1 MCLKQQNL
9 VKYFL
14 LASFLLV
21 AETAAVINAQTNPN
35 RTATKQS
42 VTQMLAEATE
52 AIKNETFAKAD
63 VLLKKILRTQ
73 PQNVV
78 AHSLA
83 GIAAERQNDL
93 KSAENH
99 FAIAVRLQPNSPEAR
114 NNYGAI
120 LFRLNRPNE
129 AAKEFEASLKANPNQ
144 PSAQANLAQ
153 IYFAK
158 GTSNDLTT
166 AQNLFEKVF
175 ANSPDIEIARALVVI
190 ASRLHQKERAAQ
202 NYQQYAN
209 LAKDVNLPA
218 AERTELG
225 AVLLEN
231 VLYTEAKN
239 ELEAANKLEPNN
251 INTILLLSRA
261 FLGQKD
267 IKSAGRILESAVAR
281 GANDGRIYAALADV
295 YQAGGYFENAIPAMR
310 LAIEAD
316 KKNEAYRYK
325 YGMLLIDT
333 KAPGAAVIRLKESIN
348 DFPTSARLWI
358 GLGIAQFYDSKLTDA
373 QQSLKKALTLD
384 SKLVAGM
391 AYLAA
396 ISNVNGQSAEAA
408 TFYERALAID
418 QNNSALHYLLAD
430 TLLKD
435 ATVDNQKVE
444 THLKRAIELDAQ
456 LAAAHLALGRLYV
469 RQKRFPEAVVELEKT
484 VQLEPNRAEAFYQL
498 GQVYGRLKRTDESR
512 TALAKF
518 KELSELEKTQT
529 KTEYSELVRRL
540 ANVKY

>member
-1 MCLKQQNL
+1 MMIFYRKN
-9 VKYFL
+9 
-14 LASFLLV
+14 LLV
-21 AETAAVINAQTNPN
+21 YLVLSIALIAAFVLNGQSQQT
-35 RTATKQS
+35 
-42 VTQMLAEATE
+42 
-52 AIKNETFAKAD
+52 I
-63 VLLKKILRTQ
+63 
-73 PQNVV
+73 
-78 AHSLA
+78 SLA
-83 GIAAERQNDL
+83 GKQLSEKLLEQVLEFVRTENFLKAAEALKRVLAAEPKNITAHTLAGIVANRQNDL
-93 KSAENH
+93 KTAEKH
-99 FAIAVRLQPNSPEAR
+99 FAIAARLQPNAPETR

-120 LFRLNRPNE
+120 LFRLNRLGE

-153 IYFAK
+153 IYFAR
-158 GTSNDLTT
+158 GTQADLQS
-166 AQNLFEKVF
+166 ARKLFEKTILT
-175 ANSPDIEIARALVVI
+175 SPEDVEIARALVI
-190 ASRLHQKERAAQ
+190 LDLRLGEAERAKEDFQ
-202 NYQQYAN
+202 HYNN
-209 LAKDVNLPA
+209 LAKDKALPA
-218 AERTELG
+218 KSRSELG
-225 AVLLEN
+225 AALFEN
-231 VLYTEAKN
+231 GLFGEAKS
-239 ELEAANKLEPNN
+239 ELETILKAEPND
-251 INTILLLSRA
+251 INAIVLLSRIY
-261 FLGQKD
+261 LGQKD

-281 GANDGRIYAALADV
+281 GYNDGRIYAALADV

-384 SKLVAGM
+384 PKLVAGM

-408 TFYERALAID
+408 TFYGRALAID

-444 THLKRAIELDAQ
+444 IHLKRAIELDAR

-469 RQKRFPEAVVELEKT
+469 RQKRFPEAILELEKT

-498 GQVYGRLKRTDESR
+498 GQVYGRLKRTEESR
-512 TALAKF
+512 AALAKF

-529 KTEYSELVRRL
+529 KTEYSDLVRRL